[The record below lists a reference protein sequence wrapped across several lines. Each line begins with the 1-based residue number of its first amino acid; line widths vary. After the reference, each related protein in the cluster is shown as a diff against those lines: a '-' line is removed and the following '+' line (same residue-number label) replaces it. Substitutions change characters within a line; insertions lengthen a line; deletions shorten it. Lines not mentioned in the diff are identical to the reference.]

1 MEMTKKTKSSDT
13 RVKVKDKKKA
23 ILEASLSLI
32 TSHGFHGTS
41 MKMIAEKAQIAAGTI
56 YVYFANKEE
65 MIKAL
70 YQEIG
75 LEINEIINT
84 HNKPELP
91 FSANFTSI
99 WAAILDFYRMD
110 PRKPEFITQFTY
122 SPYIIDEV
130 DGGSNILF
138 EPINTIFEVA
148 KNKGLVKNLPIPSLI
163 ALSHSP
169 ITALVRMAKSQHLH
183 LTDIEIQEYARACWD
198 AIRIGESSSVIPKP
212 RLRN

>member
-1 MEMTKKTKSSDT
+1 MKAKNNIQST
-13 RVKVKDKKKA
+13 RGNVKDKRKA

-32 TSHGFHGTS
+32 TSNGFHGTS
-41 MKMIAEKAQIAAGTI
+41 MRMIAESAQIAAGTI

-75 LEINEIINT
+75 LEINEIINF

-91 FSANFTSI
+91 FAVNFTSI
-99 WAAILDFYRMD
+99 WTAILDFYKMD

-122 SPYIIDEV
+122 SPYIIDE
-130 DGGSNILF
+130 DNGGSNILLD
-138 EPINTIFEVA
+138 PVKIIFEEA
-148 KNKGLVKNLPIPSLI
+148 KKQGLVKNLPISSLI

-169 ITALVRMAKSQHLH
+169 ITALVRMAKYQHTD
-183 LTDIEIQEYARACWD
+183 LTIMEIRQYAQACWD
-198 AIRIGESSSVIPKP
+198 AISIRKSDLQNPKP
-212 RLRN
+212 SLNN

>member
-1 MEMTKKTKSSDT
+1 MERTKKIKSSET
-13 RVKVKDKKKA
+13 RVKVKDKRKA

-41 MKMIAEKAQIAAGTI
+41 MKMIAETAQIAAGTI

-91 FSANFTSI
+91 FSVNFMSI
-99 WAAILDFYRMD
+99 WIAILDFYRMD
-110 PRKPEFITQFTY
+110 PRKPEFVTQFTY
-122 SPYIIDEV
+122 SPYIIGEENGDKNV
-130 DGGSNILF
+130 LM
-138 EPINTIFEVA
+138 EPIKIIFEEA
-148 KNKGLVKNLPIPSLI
+148 KNKNLVKNLPIASLI

-169 ITALVRMAKSQHLH
+169 ITALVRMAKSQQLQ
-183 LTDIEIQEYARACWD
+183 LTDVEIQEYARACWD
-198 AIRIGESSSVIPKP
+198 AIRIRKSDCGITKP
-212 RLRN
+212 GLKN

>member
-1 MEMTKKTKSSDT
+1 MEMTKKIKPSET

-41 MKMIAEKAQIAAGTI
+41 MKMIAEKAHIAAGTI

-75 LEINEIINT
+75 MEINEIINAK
-84 HNKPELP
+84 NKHQLP
-91 FSANFTSI
+91 FSVNFMSI
-99 WAAILDFYRMD
+99 WTAILDFYRMD

-122 SPYIIDEV
+122 SPYIHDEANV
-130 DGGSNILF
+130 GDNGLL
-138 EPINTIFEVA
+138 EPIKTIFEEA
-148 KNKGLVKNLPIPSLI
+148 KNNGLVKNLPIPALI

-169 ITALVRMAKSQHLH
+169 ITALVRMNKSQHLH
-183 LTDIEIQEYARACWD
+183 LTDVEIREYAQACWD
-198 AIRIGESSSVIPKP
+198 AICIKNSDPATPKP
-212 RLRN
+212 GFKN

>member
-1 MEMTKKTKSSDT
+1 MELYEKNTSSRT
-13 RVKVKDKKKA
+13 RVKVKDKRKA

-41 MKMIAEKAQIAAGTI
+41 MKMIAETAQIAAGTI

-84 HNKPELP
+84 NNRPELA
-91 FSANFTSI
+91 FSVNFMSI
-99 WAAILDFYRMD
+99 WTAILDFYRMD

-122 SPYIIDEV
+122 SPYIMDEV
-130 DGGSNILF
+130 SSDKNILL
-138 EPINTIFEVA
+138 EPINIIFEDA
-148 KNKGLVKNLPIPSLI
+148 KKKGLIKNLPLASLI

-169 ITALVRMAKSQHLH
+169 ITALVRMTRYQHIA
-183 LTDIEIQEYARACWD
+183 LTDDEIREYARSCWD
-198 AIRIGESSSVIPKP
+198 SISIKKSDQVTRQPDIK
-212 RLRN
+212 N

>member
-1 MEMTKKTKSSDT
+1 MTKKIKSSET
-13 RVKVKDKKKA
+13 RVKVKDKRRA
-23 ILEASLSLI
+23 ILEASLGLI

-84 HNKPELP
+84 QNKPKSP
-91 FSANFTSI
+91 FSVNFMSI
-99 WAAILDFYRMD
+99 WTAILDFYRMD

-130 DGGSNILF
+130 SGDQNILL
-138 EPINTIFEVA
+138 EPINSIFEEA
-148 KNKGLVKNLPIPSLI
+148 KKKGLIKNLPIASLI

-169 ITALVRMAKSQHLH
+169 ITALVRMTKYRHVA
-183 LTDIEIQEYARACWD
+183 LTDVEIREYARSCWA
-198 AIRIGESSSVIPKP
+198 AICIKNSDKSTSKP
-212 RLRN
+212 DIKN

>member
-1 MEMTKKTKSSDT
+1 MEMTKKIKPSET

-41 MKMIAEKAQIAAGTI
+41 MKMIAEKAHIAAGTI

-75 LEINEIINT
+75 MEINEIINAK
-84 HNKPELP
+84 NKPQLP
-91 FSANFTSI
+91 FSVNFMSI
-99 WAAILDFYRMD
+99 WTAILDFYRMD

-122 SPYIIDEV
+122 SPYINDENV
-130 DGGSNILF
+130 GDNGLL
-138 EPINTIFEVA
+138 EPIKTIFEEA
-148 KNKGLVKNLPIPSLI
+148 KNNGLIKNLPIPSLI

-169 ITALVRMAKSQHLH
+169 ITALVRMNKSQHLR
-183 LTDIEIQEYARACWD
+183 LTDIEIEEYAKACWD
-198 AIRIGESSSVIPKP
+198 AVRIGESDCRITKSS
-212 RLRN
+212 LRI

>member
-1 MEMTKKTKSSDT
+1 METSKKFKASKT
-13 RVKVKDKKKA
+13 RMKVKDKRKA

-41 MKMIAEKAQIAAGTI
+41 MKMIAETAQIAAGTI

-84 HNKPELP
+84 HNKPELA
-91 FSANFTSI
+91 FSVNFMSI
-99 WAAILDFYRMD
+99 WMAILDFYRMD

-130 DGGSNILF
+130 DGGSNILL
-138 EPINTIFEVA
+138 EPINTIFEEA
-148 KNKGLVKNLPIPSLI
+148 KNKELVKNLPIASLI

-169 ITALVRMAKSQHLH
+169 ITALVRMARSQHLQ
-183 LTDIEIQEYARACWD
+183 LTNVEIQEYARACWD
-198 AIRIGESSSVIPKP
+198 AIRIGAPNSAIPKP
-212 RLRN
+212 SFKN